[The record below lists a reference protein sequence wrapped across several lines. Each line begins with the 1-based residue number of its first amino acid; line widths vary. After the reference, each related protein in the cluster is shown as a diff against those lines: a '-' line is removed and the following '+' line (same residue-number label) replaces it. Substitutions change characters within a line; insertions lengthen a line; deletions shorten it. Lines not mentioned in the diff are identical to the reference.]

1 MLDIKLLVVLG
12 EGGHTAELLNLVSLL
27 GGKYRY
33 HYIMPKDDNLS
44 SKKITIPGPVHRLY
58 RAREKN
64 TKFIDACIKTLI
76 DGIKSFWI
84 ILRIKPDA
92 ILSCGPAIAVPVSI
106 AGKILGKRVIFVET
120 GSRVNYLSLTG
131 RIMYHYADLFFV
143 QWPQLKKKLPRAI
156 YAGRLI

>member
-1 MLDIKLLVVLG
+1 MKLLIVLG

-27 GGKYRY
+27 GAKYQY
-33 HYIMPKDDNLS
+33 HYFITKSDNLS
-44 SKKITIPGPVHRLY
+44 YKKIRIAGPVHWLY

-64 TKFIDACIKTLI
+64 TKLLNAIIKTLI

-84 ILRIKPDA
+84 IIRIRPVA

-106 AGKILGKRVIFVET
+106 AGKILGKSIIFVET
-120 GSRVNYLSLTG
+120 GSRVNFLSLTG
-131 RIMYHYADLFFV
+131 RIMYYFADLFFV
-143 QWPQLKKKLPRAI
+143 QWPQLKEKRPRAI

>member
-1 MLDIKLLVVLG
+1 MKLLVVLG

-27 GGKYRY
+27 GGKYKY
-33 HYIMPKDDNLS
+33 HYIMTKNDNLS
-44 SKKITIPGPVHRLY
+44 FQKITIPGPIHRLY

-64 TKFIDACIKTLI
+64 TKLIDAIIKTLI
-76 DGIKSFWI
+76 DGIKSFWLI
-84 ILRIKPDA
+84 IRVRPDA

-106 AGKILGKRVIFVET
+106 AGKILGRKVIFVET
-120 GSRVNYLSLTG
+120 GSRVNHMSLTG
-131 RIMYHYADLFFV
+131 RIMYHCADLFFV

>member
-1 MLDIKLLVVLG
+1 MKLLVVLG

-27 GGKYRY
+27 GDNYKY
-33 HYIMPKDDNLS
+33 HYIMTKGDNLS
-44 SKKITIPGPVHRLY
+44 IKKVTIEGPIHRLY

-64 TKFIDACIKTLI
+64 TKIFDAIVKTLI
-76 DGIKSFWI
+76 DAIKSFWI
-84 ILRIKPDA
+84 IIRIKPDA

-106 AGKILGKRVIFVET
+106 AGKILGKRVIFIET

-131 RIMYHYADLFFV
+131 RIMYHCADLFFV
-143 QWPQLKKKLPRAI
+143 QWPQLRKKRPRAI

>member
-1 MLDIKLLVVLG
+1 MKLLVVLG

-27 GGKYRY
+27 GLKYKY
-33 HYIMPKDDNLS
+33 HYILSKKDNIS
-44 SKKITIPGPVHRLY
+44 SKKIAIPGPVHRLY

-64 TKFIDACIKTLI
+64 TKLIDAVIKTLI
-76 DGIKSFWI
+76 DGLKSFLI
-84 ILRIKPDA
+84 IIRVKPEA

-106 AGKILGKRVIFVET
+106 AGKILGKRVIFIET

-131 RIMYHYADLFFV
+131 RIMYYYADLFFV
-143 QWPQLKKKLPRAI
+143 QWPQLKKKHSRAI